1 MIARV
6 NLLMTFE
13 EALRERWSREPRR
26 AEYEKITNIIA
37 WNIWQMDGLTGTI
50 PYGAAEE
57 ECQIVDWF
65 GMLETGGAPERP
77 RCRVHNWTN
86 ETSFEFLS
94 LPVRGKHG
102 MKFDFVIGNPPYQQ
116 ESNGANANDT
126 PIYHYF
132 YDAVFEIADKAEL
145 ISPARFLFDAG
156 GTPKEWNA
164 KMLNDPH
171 LKMVLYESDSSKI
184 FPNTAING
192 GIVILYRDKAENY
205 GAIGMFTAYPELNAI
220 LKKVQSVSPQSLGD
234 LNTNRGLY
242 KYSDAAYEERPE
254 EMKKTADRRV
264 APSAFERM
272 PDLFTEDKP
281 DDGVE
286 YIRIFGNLKNQRVY
300 RWVRSDYVDPVMNL
314 QKYKVFISKA
324 DGAAGQIGKPIP
336 ARIIGKPM
344 VDGTGSGMYRNLYYY
359 WRGRCQGRG

>member
-116 ESNGANANDT
+116 ESNG
-126 PIYHYF
+126 
-132 YDAVFEIADKAEL
+132 V
-145 ISPARFLFDAG
+145 S
-156 GTPKEWNA
+156 
-164 KMLNDPH
+164 
-171 LKMVLYESDSSKI
+171 
-184 FPNTAING
+184 
-192 GIVILYRDKAENY
+192 
-205 GAIGMFTAYPELNAI
+205 GAY
-220 LKKVQSVSPQSLGD
+220 
-234 LNTNRGLY
+234 
-242 KYSDAAYEERPE
+242 
-254 EMKKTADRRV
+254 
-264 APSAFERM
+264 
-272 PDLFTEDKP
+272 
-281 DDGVE
+281 
-286 YIRIFGNLKNQRVY
+286 
-300 RWVRSDYVDPVMNL
+300 
-314 QKYKVFISKA
+314 
-324 DGAAGQIGKPIP
+324 
-336 ARIIGKPM
+336 
-344 VDGTGSGMYRNLYYY
+344 
-359 WRGRCQGRG
+359 